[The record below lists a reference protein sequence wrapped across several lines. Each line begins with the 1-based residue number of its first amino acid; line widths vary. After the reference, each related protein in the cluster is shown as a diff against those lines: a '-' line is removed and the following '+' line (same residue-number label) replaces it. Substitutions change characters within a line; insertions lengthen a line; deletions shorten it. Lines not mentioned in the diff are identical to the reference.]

1 MLKKILF
8 ISCVLLLS
16 NCTISGSAFLGPVF
30 TGAKTGSIYQAS
42 LSYSTGQI
50 MNEIKENTI
59 FKKSKLIL
67 PKKPEILTQKKIL
80 LTSYVVDIVEISEPL
95 EPEPLP

>member
-1 MLKKILF
+1 MLKKIF
-8 ISCVLLLS
+8 SISCIFLLS
-16 NCTISGSAFLGPVF
+16 NCTISGSAFLGPIF

-59 FKKSKLIL
+59 SRKSNPTL
-67 PKKPEILTQKKIL
+67 PKNPKIMSKKNIILA
-80 LTSYVVDIVEISEPL
+80 SYVVDIVEISEPL

>member
-16 NCTISGSAFLGPVF
+16 NCTISGSAFLGPIF

-59 FKKSKLIL
+59 FRKSKLIL

>member
-59 FKKSKLIL
+59 FRKSKLIL

>member
-59 FKKSKLIL
+59 FRKSKLIL
-67 PKKPEILTQKKIL
+67 PKKPEILTKKKIL

>member
-1 MLKKILF
+1 MLKKIFF
-8 ISCVLLLS
+8 ISCMLLLS

-50 MNEIKENTI
+50 MNEIKENTN
-59 FKKSKLIL
+59 FRKSNLML
-67 PKKPEILTQKKIL
+67 PKKPQIMSKKKIL